1 MAESYDKHHQY
12 YDRKELPPGSYAYVM
27 AKHLKSNE
35 QRAGLAKAHKLRD
48 RYWGPYKVLRWVNA
62 ADVELEMPGNITGAH
77 NVFHISRLK
86 KAADKSKARELE
98 TPKWMR
104 QGFPDKI
111 TNEDQDYE
119 VSHILGHHD
128 YKPEGDKEYQREY
141 LVQYRG
147 YDLED
152 SMWHTQEHLEGQA
165 PKILAKYLKT
175 RKEQKTYMQD
185 DLRAV
190 SKNKE
195 D

>member
-1 MAESYDKHHQY
+1 
-12 YDRKELPPGSYAYVM
+12 
-27 AKHLKSNE
+27 
-35 QRAGLAKAHKLRD
+35 
-48 RYWGPYKVLRWVNA
+48 
-62 ADVELEMPGNITGAH
+62 
-77 NVFHISRLK
+77 
-86 KAADKSKARELE
+86 
-98 TPKWMR
+98 MR

-152 SMWHTQEHLEGQA
+152 SMWHTQEHLEAQA
-165 PKILAKYLKT
+165 PKILAKYLKA